1 MNQPPP
7 RRHSSPDALLQRY
20 YSLLLPWRPPLD
32 ADVREHAGCILPAA
46 CPAKIWPT
54 STRVVVPSRL
64 YHSRCQ
70 AAASASMPDASA
82 RSRSPKAS
90 SPAAA
95 LASPHLI
102 FIKKKS
108 AELGPRT
115 MQGGEPG
122 REIFRARNHRSAQ
135 TSWRHIS
142 KPPTLSV
149 LHPDLMAPLQATL
162 VENNDGGRRDKDK
175 T

>member
-1 MNQPPP
+1 MQSGLHMNQPPP

-32 ADVREHAGCILPAA
+32 ADAREHTGCILPAA

-102 FIKKKS
+102 FIEKKDEEAPS
-108 AELGPRT
+108 SGLG
-115 MQGGEPG
+115 QC
-122 REIFRARNHRSAQ
+122 REESLDGKFFVLATTALLKPHGV
-135 TSWRHIS
+135 TSPS
-142 KPPTLSV
+142 
-149 LHPDLMAPLQATL
+149 
-162 VENNDGGRRDKDK
+162 RRY
-175 T
+175 